1 MWFTVIYVVADIR
14 ERDEPSP
21 GSSTYI
27 GDVKGIAFNEGD
39 AKKVYEAHARE
50 NERLPEEEQGIIAVY
65 TYKPEYATLYAG
77 DSGSGF
83 IASVYLE
90 GYVPSREGA
99 FKKLHT
105 PKQY

>member
-1 MWFTVIYVVADIR
+1 MWFTVIYVIADIMD
-14 ERDEPSP
+14 RDEPSP

-50 NERLPEEEQGIIAVY
+50 NERLPEEEQGTIAVY
-65 TYKPEYATLYAG
+65 AYKPEYTTLYAG

-83 IASVYLE
+83 IACIYLE
-90 GYVPSREGA
+90 GYVPSRERA